1 MTSNISAKK
10 LSARASEILNEYI
23 RVLKLARKPTREEF
37 TMISKIAGAGII
49 LIGILGF
56 IIYLLVTVLPG
67 NLY

>member
-10 LSARASEILNEYI
+10 LSAKVSEILNEYI

>member
-1 MTSNISAKK
+1 MALDISTKNISA
-10 LSARASEILNEYI
+10 RVSETINEYL

-37 TMISKIAGAGII
+37 IMISKIAGAGLI
-49 LIGILGF
+49 LIGVLGF